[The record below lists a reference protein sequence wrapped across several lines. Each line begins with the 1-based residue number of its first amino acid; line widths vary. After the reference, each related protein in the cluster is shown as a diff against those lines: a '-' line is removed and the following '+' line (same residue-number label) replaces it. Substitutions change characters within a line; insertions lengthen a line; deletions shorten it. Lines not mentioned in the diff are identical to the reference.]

1 MDREKMIFRS
11 IIPERVKVNSIWTQN
26 YCRIMNNVLT
36 KIRKSYAILKVKC
49 ENVKEGT
56 INNNELDIIAD
67 SMDQE
72 MIINQWKWQKY
83 IIMKKC

>member
-1 MDREKMIFRS
+1 MDREKMIFRP

-49 ENVKEGT
+49 ENVKGGT

-67 SMDQE
+67 SIDQE
-72 MIINQWKWQKY
+72 MIINQMEMVEIY
-83 IIMKKC
+83 NHEKC